1 MHDQMQGKDVH
12 YLHYYST
19 LDWANEIL
27 ANEMGKKLINWKKI
41 KIKQLFSNDI
51 GGNMENLNKSIR

>member
-41 KIKQLFSNDI
+41 KIKQYFQ
-51 GGNMENLNKSIR
+51 MT

>member
-19 LDWANEIL
+19 LDWAV
-27 ANEMGKKLINWKKI
+27 ANEMGKKLINWKK
-41 KIKQLFSNDI
+41 
-51 GGNMENLNKSIR
+51 